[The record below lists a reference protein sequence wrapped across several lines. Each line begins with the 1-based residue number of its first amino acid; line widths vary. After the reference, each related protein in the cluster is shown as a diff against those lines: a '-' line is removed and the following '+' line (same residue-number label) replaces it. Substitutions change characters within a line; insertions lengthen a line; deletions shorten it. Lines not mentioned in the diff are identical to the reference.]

1 MKYGGGK
8 VVGVIGECAV
18 PVRRHPVFILAVNR
32 RKPQQLHKL
41 AYHIKVAH
49 LDHGYPAEYIRI
61 FGIGA
66 AEDHALEN
74 ILRNSAELSPAA
86 AESAAEP
93 DWRSELASFALTY
106 GLTPRETEIC
116 SYLVRGRSAKHIAEE
131 LVISE
136 NTVWSHVKNVY
147 AKTGAA
153 GKNALIELFE
163 KSAMGE

>member
-1 MKYGGGK
+1 
-8 VVGVIGECAV
+8 IGDTTAGALRESTVSAGAALPHV
-18 PVRRHPVFILAVNR
+18 SSSSDTTAQGHQIENALMADG
-32 RKPQQLHKL
+32 QLNVDQL
-41 AYHIKVAH
+41 SS
-49 LDHGYPAEYIRI
+49 AEGHAAQKEA
-61 FGIGA
+61 GIG
-66 AEDHALEN
+66 
-74 ILRNSAELSPAA
+74 AA

-93 DWRSELASFALTY
+93 DWRSELASFAQIY

-163 KSAMGE
+163 KSALGE

>member
-1 MKYGGGK
+1 MPLDPSSSDATVHGRQAGNAFMADGQSS
-8 VVGVIGECAV
+8 VDQSNDAD
-18 PVRRHPVFILAVNR
+18 
-32 RKPQQLHKL
+32 
-41 AYHIKVAH
+41 AH
-49 LDHGYPAEYIRI
+49 AAPKEA
-61 FGIGA
+61 GIGA
-66 AEDHALEN
+66 SVETV
-74 ILRNSAELSPAA
+74 
-86 AESAAEP
+86 AEP
-93 DWRSELASFALTY
+93 DWRSELASFAQTY

-163 KSAMGE
+163 KSALGE

>member
-1 MKYGGGK
+1 MADG
-8 VVGVIGECAV
+8 
-18 PVRRHPVFILAVNR
+18 
-32 RKPQQLHKL
+32 QLNVDQL
-41 AYHIKVAH
+41 SS
-49 LDHGYPAEYIRI
+49 AEGHASQKEA
-61 FGIGA
+61 GIGA
-66 AEDHALEN
+66 
-74 ILRNSAELSPAA
+74 S

-93 DWRSELASFALTY
+93 DWRGELASFAQIY

>member
-1 MKYGGGK
+1 MSLDPSSSDA
-8 VVGVIGECAV
+8 AV
-18 PVRRHPVFILAVNR
+18 RERPAGNALVSDGQSSVD
-32 RKPQQLHKL
+32 QLRSTEGHAAQKE
-41 AYHIKVAH
+41 A
-49 LDHGYPAEYIRI
+49 
-61 FGIGA
+61 GIGA
-66 AEDHALEN
+66 
-74 ILRNSAELSPAA
+74 SAEAV
-86 AESAAEP
+86 AEP
-93 DWRSELASFALTY
+93 DWRSELASFAQTY

-163 KSAMGE
+163 KSALGE